1 MKIKPSNARSAGFSG
16 YGLVSLRRK
25 EPTRLHSTS
34 SRLQRISGALLEEAW
49 LPMSLRSL
57 IAEELLLSGAV
68 DQVLAQKAQA
78 VLSAAEGYGLVVSQS
93 NALVETELL
102 SQELSG

>member
-1 MKIKPSNARSAGFSG
+1 
-16 YGLVSLRRK
+16 
-25 EPTRLHSTS
+25 
-34 SRLQRISGALLEEAW
+34 
-49 LPMSLRSL
+49 MSLRSL

-93 NALVETELL
+93 NVLTETELL
-102 SQELSG
+102 SQELYHLQKGMIQ